1 MSGSTFFA
9 WRGRNELFLS
19 IIKHTPSSLS
29 LSSPWITA
37 DRVFCRLYF
46 GFLSRP
52 RVAACKK
59 RLLMRVGAHT
69 GFVADVY
76 DLKVRRWQIA
86 SKLLF
91 FHEVSVARGQGL
103 SPRLHF
109 HRSAICQPCFLSIIP
124 RFVTKG
130 NSRHGNEE
138 PEPIP
143 VMLYDYAHRIIL
155 SNPRFYSLRGNTW
168 IPRIT
173 RVKDGH
179 APHASR
185 FTRLEVMTFRVR
197 RVTFA

>member
-1 MSGSTFFA
+1 MDNLETLNSRLICVWLHVFCVARKERAFPLYNKAHS
-9 WRGRNELFLS
+9 FL
-19 IIKHTPSSLS
+19 SLS
-29 LSSPWITA
+29 LSLLPWITA
-37 DRVFCRLYF
+37 DVHRVFCRLYF

-59 RLLMRVGAHT
+59 RLLMRVGTHT

-130 NSRHGNEE
+130 NSRHGNRNRFQLCCTIMHIVLFSR
-138 PEPIP
+138 IP
-143 VMLYDYAHRIIL
+143 ASIL
-155 SNPRFYSLRGNTW
+155 SVETLGFHEL
-168 IPRIT
+168 
-173 RVKDGH
+173 
-179 APHASR
+179 HASR
-185 FTRLEVMTFRVR
+185 MDMLPMLPVSRD
-197 RVTFA
+197 

>member
-29 LSSPWITA
+29 LFLSSPWITA
-37 DRVFCRLYF
+37 DVHRVFCRLYF

-103 SPRLHF
+103 SP
-109 HRSAICQPCFLSIIP
+109 LSSVGHLSTLLSVDHPSI
-124 RFVTKG
+124 R
-130 NSRHGNEE
+130 NEGKFSTRE